1 MNRIIARKIVSAS
14 NVKFEISTSI
24 PVNEIQPGQYV
35 ILRMGQHETGF
46 ALPVLQTNSEKQTIS
61 VMVSVNDDLTAQ
73 LADLPAGSTQ
83 VEVEGPFGYG
93 ANIEKFGTVL
103 CIGRASGLLSLLPVQ
118 TALRA
123 AGNQVITV
131 LSASS
136 KEEIMLLNEISAVS
150 HEVILHT
157 DEGSCGE
164 KGSICQVMGQALKN
178 NRIQQVFVTGPAK
191 TIKEACLITAKHN
204 IQTQAVLYSGK
215 PVRNGFHG
223 IFRVSICGNARS
235 VCVDGFNFNGWYANF
250 DDMIKRFAGADA
262 QLQEKVNILHQMHDL
277 L

>member
-1 MNRIIARKIVSAS
+1 MNRIIARKIVSAI
-14 NVKFEISTSI
+14 NVKFEISTSM
-24 PVNEIQPGQYV
+24 PVNEIQPGQYI

-46 ALPVLQTNSEKQTIS
+46 ALPVIQTNSEKQTVS

-73 LADLPAGSTQ
+73 LADLPAGSTE
-83 VEVEGPFGYG
+83 VEIEGPFGYG

-103 CIGRASGLLSLLPVQ
+103 CIGRASGLLPLLPVL

-136 KEEIMLLNEISAVS
+136 KEEIILINEISAVS

-157 DEGSCGE
+157 DDGSCGE
-164 KGSICQVMGQALKN
+164 KGSICQVMGQALRN

-191 TIKEACLITAKHN
+191 TIKETCLIAAKNN
-204 IQTQAVLYSGK
+204 IPTQAVLYSGK
-215 PVRNGFHG
+215 PVRSGFHG
-223 IFRVSICGNARS
+223 IFRVTICGSARS

-250 DDMIKRFAGADA
+250 DDMIKRFAGADV
-262 QLQEKVNILHQMHDL
+262 QLQERVNNLVPM
-277 L
+277 